1 LRTAPAGQ
9 QRRVFANAENVSS
22 RTGDALLMS
31 EFGAT
36 NDTSILS
43 EVVSEAAN
51 DKVGWLMWACCD
63 PTTSSSAEG
72 PVHNAAAAPT
82 AELWLQHVHAHLTDK
97 GAVASAAPASR

>member
-63 PTTSSSAEG
+63 CGDPAEG
-72 PVHNAAAAPT
+72 LVNNAAAT
-82 AELWLQHVHAHLTDK
+82 
-97 GAVASAAPASR
+97 PASTTVVIRPS